1 MISTQL
7 LILLFYWI
15 IVVDLVNNQLERI
28 LVGLAIEAILIE
40 MGDPVYEK
48 VTNLLYQQYKCQPID
63 CYDHPEYL
71 NDVLKTLFGSSDK
84 VIIKKIEKELE
95 EFVSRKSIN
104 NFLVLINE

>member
-1 MISTQL
+1 M
-7 LILLFYWI
+7 
-15 IVVDLVNNQLERI
+15 VELVNNQLERV

-48 VTNLLYQQYKCQPID
+48 VTDLLYKQYKCQPID

-71 NDVLKTLFGSSDK
+71 NNVLKTLFGSSDK
-84 VIIKKIEKELE
+84 VIIKKIEKELG

-104 NFLVLINE
+104 NFLILINE

>member
-1 MISTQL
+1 MVE
-7 LILLFYWI
+7 LI
-15 IVVDLVNNQLERI
+15 NNQLEKV

-63 CYDHPEYL
+63 CHDHPEYL
-71 NDVLKTLFGSSDK
+71 NQVLKTLFGSSGK
-84 VIIKKIEKELE
+84 VIVKKIEKELE

-104 NFLVLINE
+104 NFLILINE